1 MRIEAL
7 ILKKS
12 LKQLGAA
19 LVLYLD
25 DLLLLAAGIC
35 FTAAGWEIAG
45 RPGALISAGACL
57 TVYALVIARARRG
70 GGGR

>member
-1 MRIEAL
+1 MRIEEL

-25 DLLLLAAGIC
+25 DLFLLAAGIC

>member
-1 MRIEAL
+1 MKQSV
-7 ILKKS
+7 KK
-12 LKQLGAA
+12 LGET

-25 DLLLLAAGIC
+25 DLLLLASGAC

>member
-1 MRIEAL
+1 MKQSV
-7 ILKKS
+7 KK
-12 LKQLGAA
+12 LGET

-25 DLLLLAAGIC
+25 DLFLLAAGIC
-35 FTAAGWEIAG
+35 FTAAGGEIAG

>member
-1 MRIEAL
+1 MKQSV
-7 ILKKS
+7 KK
-12 LKQLGAA
+12 LGET

-25 DLLLLAAGIC
+25 DLFLLAAGIC

-45 RPGALISAGACL
+45 RLGALISAGACL
-57 TVYALVIARARRG
+57 TVYALLIARARRG